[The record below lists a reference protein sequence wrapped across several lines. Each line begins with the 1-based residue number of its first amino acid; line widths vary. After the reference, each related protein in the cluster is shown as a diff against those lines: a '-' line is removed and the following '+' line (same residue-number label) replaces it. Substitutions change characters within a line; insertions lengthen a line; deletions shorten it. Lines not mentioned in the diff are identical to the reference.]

1 MLLQEARNVLELREK
16 IKNFLVSQGMI
27 KGHSGSTPRM
37 TETSILSLADDGSS
51 SSAMGSSVTMD
62 SYSSHL
68 AQPDSFYGSYDS
80 TGSLV
85 QPTAFMPSQHFTEP
99 NQCPCSPLVAAN
111 YHALAPDYH
120 AYPPLSQHQPV
131 PINHHSSYSE
141 LSANVAYISQT
152 TPSTSQASLSSSSRR
167 ETSAS
172 KSFQDL
178 QSWSPDVVPSHH
190 RTSSVRFEHNVWDQ
204 TSGTQHLVQVLP
216 WSEPESLSGS
226 EAVPK
231 LKKGTEK
238 KQTLKCF
245 FCRERKI
252 ACGRPAEGSDDHT
265 CK

>member
-1 MLLQEARNVLELREK
+1 
-16 IKNFLVSQGMI
+16 
-27 KGHSGSTPRM
+27 
-37 TETSILSLADDGSS
+37 
-51 SSAMGSSVTMD
+51 
-62 SYSSHL
+62 
-68 AQPDSFYGSYDS
+68 
-80 TGSLV
+80 
-85 QPTAFMPSQHFTEP
+85 MPGQHFTEP
-99 NQCPCSPLVAAN
+99 DRRLCSPLVAPN
-111 YHALAPDYH
+111 HHALAPEPDYH

-167 ETSAS
+167 ETPAS
-172 KSFQDL
+172 KAYQDL
-178 QSWSPDVVPSHH
+178 RGWSPEVEPSRH
-190 RTSSVRFEHNVWDQ
+190 RTSSVRFEHDVRDQ
-204 TSGTQHLVQVLP
+204 TSGTQYLVQVLP

-231 LKKGTEK
+231 LKKGT
-238 KQTLKCF
+238 KQTLACL